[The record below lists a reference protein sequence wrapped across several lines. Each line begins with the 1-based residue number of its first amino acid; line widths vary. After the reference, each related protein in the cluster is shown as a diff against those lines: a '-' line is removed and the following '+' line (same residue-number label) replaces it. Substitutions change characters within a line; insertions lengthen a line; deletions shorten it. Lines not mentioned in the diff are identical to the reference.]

1 MQSVLSS
8 QILALTLERRAV
20 SKQLQENRVSRE
32 YRKSKCRS
40 DSL

>member
-8 QILALTLERRAV
+8 QVLALTLQRRAV
-20 SKQLQENRVSRE
+20 SKQLQENQASRE
-32 YRKSKCRS
+32 YRKSKCRN